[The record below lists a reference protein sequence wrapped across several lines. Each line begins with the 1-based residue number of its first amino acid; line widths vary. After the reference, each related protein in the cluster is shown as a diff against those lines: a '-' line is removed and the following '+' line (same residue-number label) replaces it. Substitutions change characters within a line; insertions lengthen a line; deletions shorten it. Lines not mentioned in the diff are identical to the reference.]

1 MAVCHIS
8 EKKNLLR
15 QIETENHTAVPQ
27 TATPSEGLL
36 PTSLVHGSSVCAQP
50 HTQIITVQ
58 IYCALCAKHLHILSQ
73 FLVTSTLGAAIIFSL
88 KMMKLRDR
96 EYLAQD
102 EGKGLSQKWSPVSL
116 RSRTHFSIRYARLLL
131 NAFFLIFLFLKLSFT
146 TDVYISYGSRGFLET
161 SKKNKQLLLKQ
172 WYMEYPSWLSG

>member
-96 EYLAQD
+96 NTLP
-102 EGKGLSQKWSPVSL
+102 KM
-116 RSRTHFSIRYARLLL
+116 
-131 NAFFLIFLFLKLSFT
+131 
-146 TDVYISYGSRGFLET
+146 RGRD
-161 SKKNKQLLLKQ
+161 
-172 WYMEYPSWLSG
+172 